1 MERLSAPRFALRA
14 LRFARGHAL
23 PLLLYAALAALMTWP
38 LVAHMGAAV
47 PGVGYD
53 SWQNMWNMWWLKQ
66 AMLGLRNPYFTD
78 ALYYPYGT
86 SLYLHT
92 LNPINFILSLPVH
105 ALFGLVVAYN
115 FVIVGSL
122 CASGYTAYLLA
133 HNVTGDRRAAL
144 VGGTVF
150 ATSGYLLAQVMGG
163 HTHMVAAE
171 WLPLAALALRRAT
184 AAPSR
189 RRVLLAGALLA
200 INVLCD
206 WQYFLFITLW
216 AAFYALAVAWGRR
229 SLRAALPVVAALALA
244 GLLVLPLL
252 VPTARRA
259 LQTPT
264 ATTEGGAAF
273 RTDHSVDLAG
283 FLIPSQLH
291 PLWGKAAARAQWFK
305 SHMEIQNKTAY
316 LGAPALALGLLAL
329 RRRAG
334 RFWMLGAALF
344 ALLAMGPQLQVAGLI
359 TRVPLPAAAI
369 YALPFA
375 NISRYPVRFVAIAM
389 LALSVAAAIG
399 ARVLLQTLDRSA
411 SKHGLVRVHPRSS
424 ASMLV
429 RGSSLLPAVLIALI
443 ALDNL
448 ASIPLVGIYI
458 PPVYAEMARDGE
470 RYGIF
475 EAPLSYRSSAAFL
488 LYQTVHGKGI
498 VGGYISR
505 TQPDPLMGIPLIRTV
520 ANAQD
525 EPDIVAQNPER
536 IAASV
541 FSYFNIRYLMLHST
555 GGALRYGDLSRLAG
569 AAAGGAAPR
578 PVDWML
584 RYTVALP
591 AQPLPFIGL
600 GEGWGAAQPTG
611 DGGATRALAAPA
623 ALTIYSARPTHA
635 TFTIQLTSPS
645 PATLTIRAGD
655 RPLPP
660 FPLTPGTQTLHVPLD
675 LRAGETHITLQAAG
689 GGVTVRAVDLA
700 SP

>member
-1 MERLSAPRFALRA
+1 MGVQVEAATGQPPLVRSVMLRA
-14 LRFARGHAL
+14 ALLRHGL

-38 LVAHMGAAV
+38 LAAQIGVAV

-66 AMLGLRNPYFTD
+66 ALLGFHNPYYTD
-78 ALYYPYGT
+78 ALYYPYGA

-115 FVIVGSL
+115 FIIIGSL

-133 HNVTGDRRAAL
+133 YDVTGDRRAAL
-144 VGGTVF
+144 VGGTIF

-171 WLPLAALALRRAT
+171 WLPLAVLALRRA
-184 AAPSR
+184 AARPR
-189 RRVLLAGALLA
+189 LRRVLLAGALLA
-200 INVLCD
+200 LNALCD
-206 WQYFLFITLW
+206 WQYFLFIMLW

-229 SLRAALPVVAALALA
+229 SARAAAPVVAAAA
-244 GLLVLPLL
+244 FAALLVLPLL
-252 VPTARRA
+252 VPTALLA

-264 ATTEGGAAF
+264 AASEGGSAF
-273 RTDHSVDLAG
+273 RSDHSVDLAG

-305 SHMEIQNKTAY
+305 RHMEIQNKTAY
-316 LGAPALALGLLAL
+316 LGVPALALGLLAL
-329 RRRAG
+329 RRRGG

-344 ALLAMGPQLQVAGLI
+344 ALLAMGPQLQLFGTI
-359 TRVPLPAAAI
+359 TRVPLPAALI

-375 NISRYPVRFVAIAM
+375 NISRYPVRFVVVAT
-389 LALSVAAAIG
+389 LALAVAAAIG
-399 ARVLLQTLDRSA
+399 ARTLLARLDARPA
-411 SKHGLVRVHPRSS
+411 SSPRRAGALLAAALVGLV
-424 ASMLV
+424 
-429 RGSSLLPAVLIALI
+429 

-448 ASIPLVGIYI
+448 ASLPMVGIYI
-458 PPVYAEMARDGE
+458 PPVYAEMARDGQ
-470 RYGIF
+470 RYGVF
-475 EAPLSYRSSAAFL
+475 EAPLSYRSSASFL

-505 TQPDPLMGIPLIRTV
+505 TQPYPLLGIPLVRAL

-525 EPDIVAQNPER
+525 EPDIVAQNPQQ

-555 GGALRYGDLSRLAG
+555 GGALRYGDLTRIAG
-569 AAAGGAAPR
+569 AAAAGAPPR

-584 RYTVALP
+584 RYTVAAP
-591 AQPLPFIGL
+591 ERPLPFIGL
-600 GEGWGAAQPTG
+600 GAGWGAAAPTG
-611 DGGATRALAAPA
+611 DGGATRAVAGTAT
-623 ALTIYSARPTHA
+623 LTVYSARPLRT
-635 TFTIQLTSPS
+635 TLTLDLTSAAFGALQVRVS
-645 PATLTIRAGD
+645 GRDLS
-655 RPLPP
+655 P
-660 FPLTPGTQTLHVPLD
+660 FPLKPGPQTLRVPLD
-675 LRAGETHITLQAAG
+675 LPAGETPIVLQPDG
-689 GGVTVRAVDLA
+689 GALTVRAVDLA
-700 SP
+700 APQP